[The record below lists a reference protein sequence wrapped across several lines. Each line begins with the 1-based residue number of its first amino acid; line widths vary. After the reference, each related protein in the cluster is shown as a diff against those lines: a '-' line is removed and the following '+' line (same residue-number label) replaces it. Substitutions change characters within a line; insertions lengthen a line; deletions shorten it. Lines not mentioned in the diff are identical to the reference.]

1 MRIETIEKAIY
12 SYSELSDAA
21 KENAL
26 SQWAE
31 SVDWE
36 WWDSVYDDAATIA
49 EILGIDLN
57 QKRVNLMNGDYRYD
71 PVICFSGFWS
81 QGDGASYSAT
91 FRYAKGMSKKIR
103 QYASNDTELHRI
115 TDSIAAIQKRY
126 FYLLSGSISNS
137 GARYSHSGT
146 MRGEIQNDIPGNYI
160 GGDAESDYLDLLRS
174 FADWIYYA
182 LQKEYEYQ
190 TSESSFIE
198 SCEAN
203 GYEFDSNGAMC

>member
-12 SYSELSDAA
+12 SYSELSDDA

-26 SQWAE
+26 SQWSE
-31 SVDWE
+31 SIDYG
-36 WWDSVYDDAATIA
+36 WWDSVYDYAARIA

-71 PVICFSGFWS
+71 PAICFSGFWS

-103 QYASNDTELHRI
+103 QYAPNDTELHRI
-115 TDSIAAIQKRY
+115 ADSISAIQKRY
-126 FYLLSGSISNS
+126 FYRLSGGVSESRNYSMSI
-137 GARYSHSGT
+137 T
-146 MRGEIQNDIPGNYI
+146 IQNDLNEWQDLGS
-160 GGDAESDYLDLLRS
+160 DESDYLDSLRS